1 MTGASRA
8 LDPFLTGSRRA
19 LLVVAVRAEGDAA
32 LRGMGAPAL
41 PDDAPWWTP
50 IGVTDRVDLVLGGVS
65 KANAGAATAL
75 ALDPAR
81 HRLVMSIGIAG
92 SLPRDDSPAL
102 GVGDLIVGDASV
114 FADEGIATP
123 SGYRDLAQMGFAP
136 MPGGG
141 VSAPSDPA
149 LVRALAPMAERVGTI
164 ATVSTCS
171 GHDSL
176 AREIA
181 QRTGAS
187 AEAMEGAAVG
197 LVAMRMGVP
206 FVEVRAI
213 SNHTGDRE
221 GQGWDIPSAL
231 ARLTRFCASI

>member
-1 MTGASRA
+1 MPEFSLA
-8 LDPFLTGSRRA
+8 LDRFLKPDRRA

-32 LRGMGAPAL
+32 LRGLGASPL
-41 PDDAPWWTP
+41 TDNAPSWTP
-50 IGVTDRVDLVLGGVS
+50 IRVTERVDLCLGGVS

-81 HRLVMSIGIAG
+81 HALVMSIGIAG
-92 SLPRDDSPAL
+92 SLPGVDAPAL
-102 GVGDLIVGDASV
+102 GVGELVVGDASV

-123 SGYRDLAQMGFAP
+123 AGYRDLAQMGFAP
-136 MPGGG
+136 MPDGG

-149 LVRALAPMAERVGTI
+149 LVHALAPLGERVGTI

-171 GHDSL
+171 GNDAL

-181 QRTGAS
+181 RRTRAI

-197 LVAMRMGVP
+197 LVAMRAGVP

-221 GQGWDIPSAL
+221 GQGWDIPAAL
-231 ARLTRFCASI
+231 ARLTRFCASL